1 MSLRTHFLV
10 AIALI
15 SQGACTKSSTETA
28 ETGET
33 SLASKSSNGK
43 AVGADKSDNSDAS
56 KSDKSTDEGHAGHAH
71 GEGEQAG
78 HGEGHAHGEHTG
90 EGEHGDHANQGEG
103 HAGGA
108 PLGHRF
114 EDADKWA
121 KRFDK
126 KGRNSW
132 QMPKEVIARMKIT
145 EGMRVAD
152 IGAGT
157 GYFLPHLSVA
167 VGEKG
172 SVVGLDIEKDMVR
185 YMRERAE
192 KEKLGNVTAEIAAT
206 DDPGLAPSSLD
217 RVLIVNTWHHIAD
230 RVGYAQKLAKGL
242 AKGGTV
248 TIVDFTMEAKHGP
261 KKSHRLLPDSIVKEL
276 KAAGLNAEIITEKL
290 PDQYIVVGSK

>member
-1 MSLRTHFLV
+1 
-10 AIALI
+10 AA
-15 SQGACTKSSTETA
+15 KSPNE
-28 ETGET
+28 
-33 SLASKSSNGK
+33 KV
-43 AVGADKSDNSDAS
+43 VGADKSDNSDAS
-56 KSDKSTDEGHAGHAH
+56 KSDKHADGEHGEHAGKGEHAEEHAH
-71 GEGEQAG
+71 GG
-78 HGEGHAHGEHTG
+78 HGEEHAHG
-90 EGEHGDHANQGEG
+90 
-103 HAGGA
+103 AGGE

-126 KGRNSW
+126 KGRKSW

-145 EGMRVAD
+145 KGMRVAD

-157 GYFLPHLSVA
+157 GYFLPHLSAA

-185 YMRERAE
+185 YMRERAK
-192 KEKLGNVTAEIAAT
+192 KEKLGNVTAEISAT

-230 RVGYAQKLAKGL
+230 RVGYAKKLAKGL
-242 AKGGTV
+242 AEGGTV

-276 KAAGLNAEIITEKL
+276 KAAGLSAEIITEKL